1 MDTALEIMMDSVPFT
16 DICPRPVNLLSLQ
29 LTAHY
34 TGTTLRIMEDEL
46 VIEGVDGELVELARQ
61 ALTFNLT
68 KTTKEQV

>member
-1 MDTALEIMMDSVPFT
+1 MNTTLEIMMDSVPFT
-16 DICPRPVNLLSLQ
+16 DICPRPVNLISLQ

-46 VIEGVDGELVELARQ
+46 AIEGTDGELVELARQ
-61 ALTFNLT
+61 ALAYNLT